1 MGSSPPPPP
10 PPPPQRQPYRWEK
23 ESSMGNRNEA
33 FAYAI
38 EASRNSYTAALIV
51 KTLADRLLPITEAQ
65 LKAEIDQHYVVV
77 TEYQKSRI
85 IYNSTV
91 NTFLHVDSIIASSLD
106 KLDAIK
112 DIGEVNIDALDTL
125 FQGLL
130 QKYNSMLSH
139 EASVEQI
146 YKNATAKLNEIK
158 GILESAYSSTSPSAY
173 AQADAIIAKKEID
186 AFSTQAQAKVVE
198 ARRTKT
204 EADTLMNAGDP
215 SIPAQQSRDSA
226 LSMVDKVIQT
236 LQGVTE
242 SIVRT
247 YNTDVTKLNKE
258 LERLK
263 RWQAV
268 YKSRAD
274 SVRNRDNI
282 VLNGD
287 VFIRLLFWARNAH
300 INAIYSAMYAFTA
313 NRYAYQ
319 DVHYP

>member
-1 MGSSPPPPP
+1 MGSSPPPP

-23 ESSMGNRNEA
+23 ETSMGNRNEA

-38 EASRNSYTAALIV
+38 EAARSSYTAALIV

-65 LKAEIDQHYVVV
+65 LKAEIEQHYNVV

-85 IYNSTV
+85 IYNATV

-112 DIGEVNIDALDTL
+112 NIGEVNIDALDVI

-130 QKYNSMLSH
+130 NNYNSMLSH
-139 EASVEQI
+139 EASIEQI

-158 GILESAYSSTSPSAY
+158 GVLEQAYTSTSPSAY
-173 AQADAIIAKKEID
+173 ARADEIIAKKEID
-186 AFSTQAQAKVVE
+186 AFSTQAQNKV
-198 ARRTKT
+198 T
-204 EADTLMNAGDP
+204 EANKTMEDVNRIMSNSNPA
-215 SIPAQQSRDSA
+215 IPAQQSRASA
-226 LSMVDKVIQT
+226 LTMVDRVIQT

-242 SIVRT
+242 AIVRT
-247 YNTDVTKLNKE
+247 YNTDVSKLNKE
-258 LERLK
+258 LERLQ

-274 SVRNRDNI
+274 NVRNRDYI

-287 VFIRLLFWARNAH
+287 IFIRLLFWARNAH
-300 INAIYSAMYAFTA
+300 INAVYAAMYAFTA

-319 DVHYP
+319 DVHYV